1 MVLERSTRP
10 GSCGA
15 LAPAVATAIARSHM
29 RMRFQA
35 PMLTTSETA
44 PMVQKCVLLPTAPK
58 MNVRAKAPQPTAE
71 ASAAGLDS
79 VKRPR
84 FGCPGARGA
93 ALFLLYQALLGLP
106 GRRARRMLPHQ
117 RAERLA
123 GRGALSE
130 LRLGTRDVEQRVG
143 RLRVVRPE
151 LDHFLLGGDGG
162 LVVAHRVIGVA
173 DPVLRRGQEIAAR
186 EIVHEILEAG
196 DGELVVAE
204 LELVERQL
212 VGLLLGGRA
221 AFALAQLVLQLRL
234 RLLEL
239 SQAVVQVDVEVLLA
253 ALERLGLVREH
264 LDRPAQLCDVLLE
277 RFDQLREIDDAVL
290 ARRIQR
296 PKPRVDRREALLDGL
311 LARLDLVP
319 QLEDL
324 LARLVVVEQGR
335 VGRAREERG
344 PYEKR
349 DPQAHRLSIL
359 RRRACR
365 CGGSATRIPRYD
377 RRRAGFPRPRSPV
390 LSGIRS
396 PPPARA

>member
-1 MVLERSTRP
+1 IVLERSMRP
-10 GSCGA
+10 ASCSA
-15 LAPAVATAIARSHM
+15 LAPAVATAMARSHM
-29 RMRFQA
+29 RMRFQS
-35 PMLTTSETA
+35 PMFTTSETA

-58 MNVRAKAPQPTAE
+58 MKVRAKAPQTTAE

-84 FGCPGARGA
+84 QAPPEPD
-93 ALFLLYQALLGLP
+93 LFLLREALLGLL
-106 GRRARRMLPHQ
+106 GRRARRIFLHE
-117 RAERLA
+117 RAQRLA
-123 GRGALSE
+123 GRRALSE
-130 LRLGTRDVEQRVG
+130 LRLGAGDVEQRVG
-143 RLRVVRPE
+143 GLRVVGPE

-173 DPVLRRGQEIAAR
+173 DPVLRRGQEVAAR
-186 EIVHEILEAG
+186 EIGHEILEAG

-212 VGLLLGGRA
+212 VGLLLCGRPA
-221 AFALAQLVLQLRL
+221 IALGELVLQLRL

-239 SQAVVQVDVEVLLA
+239 PQAVVQGDVEVLLA

-335 VGRAREERG
+335 VCRAREERG
-344 PYEKR
+344 PDRKR
-349 DPQAHRLSIL
+349 DPQPHRLSIP
-359 RRRACR
+359 RRKACR
-365 CGGSATRIPRYD
+365 CGGSATSTLPYD
-377 RRRAGFPRPRSPV
+377 RCSAAF
-390 LSGIRS
+390 
-396 PPPARA
+396 PPPG